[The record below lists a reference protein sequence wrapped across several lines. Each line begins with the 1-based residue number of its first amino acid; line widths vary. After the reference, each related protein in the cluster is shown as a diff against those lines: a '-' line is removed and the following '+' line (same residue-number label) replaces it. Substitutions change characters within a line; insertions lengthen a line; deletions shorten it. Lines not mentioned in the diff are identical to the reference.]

1 MFFKIFR
8 KLFNGRGEKVE
19 YVLLIIEIYWK
30 VVQAIKK
37 ILLESSKCDFEE
49 ISNKYYRI
57 SPIYFQL
64 NRGEN
69 GK

>member
-1 MFFKIFR
+1 MAVEKKSNMFC
-8 KLFNGRGEKVE
+8 
-19 YVLLIIEIYWK
+19 LIIEIYWK